1 MARWAC
7 SVERAC
13 RPQAC
18 IGRGPIVTGVGSVWE
33 NRKALR
39 MLVSR
44 DLQRVYRGFRLGYL
58 WSILE
63 PLGMTVVL
71 WFVFDI
77 LLGGRK
83 LGEHPYFLFLSV
95 AVLPWWWFTKGITQS
110 TKVFRGNTA
119 PLTISMLPTQAAVLR
134 VLFVS
139 LADFVLSLPI
149 VIVAMLVTWTF
160 PGPWIVLFPVA
171 MLLQLVLMYGLS
183 LFVSSVSALVP
194 DFARVVRIIMRALFY
209 LTPVLYAI
217 ANIPDRA
224 QGLAVFNPLVGILGV
239 YRGGFWPSETETPM
253 QFVIGVLVI
262 VVILVIGLITFRR
275 LEPRVLK
282 EA

>member
-1 MARWAC
+1 
-7 SVERAC
+7 
-13 RPQAC
+13 
-18 IGRGPIVTGVGSVWE
+18 
-33 NRKALR
+33 

-71 WFVFDI
+71 WFVFNV
-77 LLGGRK
+77 LLGGRRM
-83 LGEHPYFLFLSV
+83 GEHPYFLFLSV

-119 PLTISMLPTQAAVLR
+119 PLTISLLPTQVAVLR
-134 VLFVS
+134 SLLVS
-139 LADFVLSLPI
+139 MADFILSLPI
-149 VIVAMLVTWTF
+149 IVVAMLVTWTF

-171 MLLQLVLMYGLS
+171 IALQFLLMYGLS
-183 LFVSSVSALVP
+183 LFVASVSALVP
-194 DFARVVRIIMRALFY
+194 DFARIVRIIMRALFY

-217 ANIPDRA
+217 SNIPKGA
-224 QGLAVFNPLVGILGV
+224 QEFAVFNPLVGILGM
-239 YRGGFWPSETETPM
+239 YRVGFWPKETESPL
-253 QFVIGVLVI
+253 QFIIGIVI
-262 VVILVIGLITFRR
+262 ILITLAIGLITFAR

>member
-1 MARWAC
+1 M
-7 SVERAC
+7 RA
-13 RPQAC
+13 PTAPVQSA
-18 IGRGPIVTGVGSVWE
+18 GPYRNRVGSIWE
-33 NRKALR
+33 NRQALR

-63 PLGMTVVL
+63 PLGMTIVL
-71 WFVFDI
+71 WFVFSV
-77 LLGGRK
+77 LLGGRRM
-83 LGEHPYFLFLSV
+83 GEHPYFLFLSV

-119 PLTISMLPTQAAVLR
+119 PLTISLLPTQAAVLR
-134 VLFVS
+134 VLLVS
-139 LADFVLSLPI
+139 LADFILSLPI
-149 VIVAMLVTWTF
+149 VLVAMLVTWTF

-171 MLLQLVLMYGLS
+171 IVLQLVLMYGLS

-194 DFARVVRIIMRALFY
+194 DFARIVRIIMRALFY

-217 ANIPDRA
+217 ANIPKGA
-224 QGLAVFNPLVGILGV
+224 QELAIFNPLVGILGM
-239 YRGGFWPSETETPM
+239 YRVGFWPKETETPL
-253 QFVIGVLVI
+253 QFVIGIAVI
-262 VVILVIGLITFRR
+262 IVILIIGLLTFRR
-275 LEPRVLK
+275 LESRVLK